1 MPGNDRSR
9 PGEGGSDK
17 TIAAVDTSI
26 ELSADIPADLDL
38 GPSLM
43 ARWRR
48 QAHAAIAQLAD
59 SGEEFTVD
67 TLIGLVGRPP
77 ITRQLSGI
85 FAAAKRR
92 GQIEQVGAKVADDG
106 RVVRRW
112 RGVEVTS

>member
-1 MPGNDRSR
+1 MSPKGRRRSVD
-9 PGEGGSDK
+9 ESGSDK
-17 TIAAVDTSI
+17 TIAAVNTSI

-48 QAHAAIAQLAD
+48 QAHAAIARLAD

-67 TLIGLVGRPP
+67 TLIGLVGRPQ

-92 GQIEQVGAKVADDG
+92 GRRQARTGVA
-106 RVVRRW
+106 RCSR
-112 RGVEVTS
+112 